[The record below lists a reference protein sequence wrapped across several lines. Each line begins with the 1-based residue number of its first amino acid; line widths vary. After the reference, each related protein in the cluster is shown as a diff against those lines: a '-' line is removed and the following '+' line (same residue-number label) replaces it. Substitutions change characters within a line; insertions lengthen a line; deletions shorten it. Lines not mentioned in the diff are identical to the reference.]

1 MKRTRR
7 NHGAAFKAQVAL
19 AACKGDKT
27 LAELAEQ
34 FRVHP
39 TQITEWKQQLLARA
53 VDVCGGTTKATL
65 DAPDLK
71 SSTPRSGR
79 WRWSMI
85 IEKGRS
91 SRRDC

>member
-7 NHGAAFKAQVAL
+7 HHGAAFKTQVAF
-19 AACKGDKT
+19 AAVKGEKT
-27 LAELAEQ
+27 LAELATQ
-34 FRVHP
+34 FGVPP
-39 TQITEWKQQLLARA
+39 TQITAWKQPLLTRA

-85 IEKGRS
+85 IEKARS
-91 SRRDC
+91 STRDG